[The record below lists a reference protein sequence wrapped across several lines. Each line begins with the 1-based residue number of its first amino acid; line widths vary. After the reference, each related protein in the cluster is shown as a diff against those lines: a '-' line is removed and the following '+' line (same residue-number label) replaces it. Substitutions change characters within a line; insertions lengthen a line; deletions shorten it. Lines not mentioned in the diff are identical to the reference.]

1 MDSGLKNSEYIFTD
15 ENGNTYHRNS
25 FSKAYRKIVED
36 ANLPYIRWHDL
47 RHTYATIL
55 NDEQI
60 SLKAISSSMG
70 HGSEQLTK
78 EVYIEE
84 DPTKHVCTALDY
96 MKTTIDRWIEKVK
109 EDVPIYSLD
118 LQWDKYLPVEDEISV
133 YSLDFSWEKLL
144 PNEDKLTVYDLYS
157 PWKDVI

>member
-1 MDSGLKNSEYIFTD
+1 M
-15 ENGNTYHRNS
+15 
-25 FSKAYRKIVED
+25 
-36 ANLPYIRWHDL
+36 
-47 RHTYATIL
+47 
-55 NDEQI
+55 
-60 SLKAISSSMG
+60 
-70 HGSEQLTK
+70 
-78 EVYIEE
+78 
-84 DPTKHVCTALDY
+84 CTALDY

-118 LQWDKYLPVEDEISV
+118 LQWDKFLPLEDEISV